1 MLGVELTVTMLIAVL
16 DPTQPKALVP
26 VIEQEVFVNGLTT
39 FDPDEYVQVFAP
51 LGEIVKEL
59 PEQIEPLFTE
69 IIGVALTVTVLT
81 AVLDPTQPNEL
92 VPVTE

>member
-1 MLGVELTVTMLIAVL
+1 
-16 DPTQPKALVP
+16 
-26 VIEQEVFVNGLTT
+26 VN
-39 FDPDEYVQVFAP
+39 
-51 LGEIVKEL
+51 EL

-69 IIGVALTVTVLT
+69 IIGIPLTETELI